1 MFYFIKNIYNIIQ
14 NNYKFVSII
23 YYITSID
30 LNLLNIEETNELKD
44 NIIEGGPICIKFMQ
58 WYLSNNIIKH
68 NKNIHKIFEDI
79 FDDCPKHSFD
89 FTKKLFDKDFNKNI
103 FNIIDTNELKIIG
116 SGSIGQVYKTKLI
129 NGETV
134 AMKVKHPNINKII
147 NNQKI
152 IINILIYLQKY
163 DFFRNSLNLHFDLKG
178 FVNDL
183 HLQINFK
190 NEVFNCLKL
199 KKNFKNNDLV
209 IIPKIYYYS
218 NNIIVYS
225 YEDGIEFETLSIF
238 KKQKIGLSFYSML
251 VKMVM
256 YDNFIHGDLH
266 KKNWKIRKINNELK
280 IILYDFGLCYYLISN
295 DINRDIW
302 ISFEENN
309 SKILLNNVECFLNE
323 DSNRISV
330 NDRKELEQT
339 IICSNNK
346 PFGEII
352 TDIMSFLKKKNIY
365 ANKTLFNI
373 LVSMILLQKIFLDSD
388 LIYKGKD
395 CILEKKKKVL
405 NKICDLIAFTNKYKF
420 YKNINEHY
428 NNRRIRL
435 LNDIKILN
443 QNVDN

>member
-1 MFYFIKNIYNIIQ
+1 MFSFIKNIYYIIY
-14 NNYKFVSII
+14 NNYKFISII
-23 YYITSID
+23 YYITNND
-30 LNLLNIEETNELKD
+30 LNLLNIKETNILKN
-44 NIIEGGPICIKFMQ
+44 NIIDGGPICIKFMQ
-58 WYLSNNIIKH
+58 WYLSNNIITH
-68 NKNIHKIFEDI
+68 NKNINEIFEDI
-79 FDDCPKHSFD
+79 FDNCPKHSLK
-89 FTKKLFDKDFNKNI
+89 FTQTLFNKDFNKNI
-103 FNIIDTNELKIIG
+103 YDIIDINDLEIIG

-129 NGETV
+129 NGKTV

-147 NNQKI
+147 TNQKI
-152 IINILIYLQKY
+152 IINIFIYLQQY
-163 DFFRNSLNLHFDLKG
+163 DFFRNSLNLHFDLNG

-183 HLQINFK
+183 YLQINFK

-199 KKNFKNNDLV
+199 KNNFKNNNLI
-209 IIPKIYYYS
+209 IIPEIYYYS
-218 NNIIVYS
+218 NNIIIYS
-225 YEDGIEFETLSIF
+225 YEEGIEFENLSII

-295 DINRDIW
+295 DINKDIW

-309 SKILLNNVECFLNE
+309 SKILLKNINYFLN
-323 DSNRISV
+323 NKVNKISI
-330 NDRKELEQT
+330 NDKKELEKR
-339 IICSNNK
+339 IICSTNK
-346 PFGEII
+346 PFNEII
-352 TDIMSFLKKKNIY
+352 KDIMIFLKKKNMY
-365 ANKTLFNI
+365 ANKNLFNI
-373 LVSMILLQKIFLDSD
+373 LVTMILLQKIFLESD

-428 NNRRIRL
+428 NNRRIKL